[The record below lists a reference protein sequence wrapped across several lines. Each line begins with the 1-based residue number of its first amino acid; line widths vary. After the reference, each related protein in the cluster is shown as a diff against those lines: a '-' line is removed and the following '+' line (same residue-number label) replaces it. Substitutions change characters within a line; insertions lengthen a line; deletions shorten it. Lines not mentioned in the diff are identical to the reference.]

1 MKTVKEIIKWI
12 DTKDERDEAK
22 LKMLVGKV
30 IDRDWKKFKYDEA
43 KYLPMYVK
51 SYSLWT
57 ILTDKLF
64 RYLAKIKKQQPT
76 LWRMETT
83 YDNHI
88 VVIELQST
96 NFQDELF
103 QNELH
108 KYIIRITNNRK
119 TTRKNAK
126 KE

>member
-30 IDRDWKKFKYDEA
+30 IDRDWKKFKYDVNSN
-43 KYLPMYVK
+43 LPTYTK
-51 SYSLWT
+51 IYSLRT

-64 RYLAKIKKQQPT
+64 RYLSKIKKQRPEI
-76 LWRMETT
+76 WRMETL

-88 VVIELQST
+88 IVIELQAPSFEWT
-96 NFQDELF
+96 GLQ
-103 QNELH
+103 
-108 KYIIRITNNRK
+108 KYIIRITNNKR
-119 TTRKNAK
+119 TTRKNTK

>member
-1 MKTVKEIIKWI
+1 MKTVKEIKKWI
-12 DTKDERDEAK
+12 DTKESRDEAK
-22 LKMLVGKV
+22 LKMLVGEI

-43 KYLPMYVK
+43 NYLPMYVK

-76 LWRMETT
+76 LWRMETV

-88 VVIELQST
+88 ITIELQSFCDRT
-96 NFQDELF
+96 DLQ
-103 QNELH
+103 
-108 KYIIRITNNRK
+108 KYIIRITNNKR
-119 TTRKNAK
+119 TTRKNIK
-126 KE
+126 KEKL